1 MSGNNTK
8 IKYLRVDD
16 KIYEITNLS
25 FFYMSITA
33 VETLLPA
40 ASLPEEEIWDL
51 NFFGDYKIK
60 LINNGGQSK
69 IINFFDYKSK
79 NH

>member
-16 KIYEITNLS
+16 KIYEITDLS

-33 VETLLPA
+33 VETSLPA
-40 ASLPEEEIWDL
+40 ASFPEEEIWDL
-51 NFFGDYKIK
+51 NFFEDYKIK
-60 LINNGGQSK
+60 LINNGGQAK
-69 IINFFDYKSK
+69 IINFFDHKSK

>member
-1 MSGNNTK
+1 
-8 IKYLRVDD
+8 
-16 KIYEITNLS
+16 
-25 FFYMSITA
+25 MSITA
-33 VETLLPA
+33 VEISLPA

-60 LINNGGQSK
+60 LINNGGQAK